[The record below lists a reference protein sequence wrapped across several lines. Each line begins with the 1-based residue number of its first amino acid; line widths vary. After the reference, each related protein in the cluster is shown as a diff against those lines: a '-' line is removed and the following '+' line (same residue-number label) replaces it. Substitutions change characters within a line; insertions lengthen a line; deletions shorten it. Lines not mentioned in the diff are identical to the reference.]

1 MRWNLYIMTIS
12 EDNTR
17 KLITL
22 PKKLKEDLIKIADK
36 ENRNLNN
43 LIVKILQDY
52 VKVNLKNKEG

>member
-1 MRWNLYIMTIS
+1 MTIS

-22 PKKLKEDLIKIADK
+22 PKKLKEDLIEIADK